1 MYPFLT
7 NTKFN
12 WPFIFV
18 DELTVL
24 FITKRKT
31 IWEPIFIGTNE
42 DPPYD
47 ERLTW
52 EGKGDKMTQ
61 AFLFCLLNYNF
72 AILDNAYIIHK
83 PGIKS
88 KKAFLKHLNV
98 NKVGNQT
105 KLLKKIILP
114 ELKLLYGNKNGC
126 TATWLW
132 TVYIVINS
140 YIPTYL

>member
-1 MYPFLT
+1 MTRIKKTGLFQMYLFLT
-7 NTKFN
+7 NTN
-12 WPFIFV
+12 RPYIFV

-126 TATWLW
+126 TAT
-132 TVYIVINS
+132 
-140 YIPTYL
+140 

>member
-1 MYPFLT
+1 MTRIKKTGLFQMYLFLT
-7 NTKFN
+7 NTN
-12 WPFIFV
+12 RPFIFV

-126 TATWLW
+126 TAT
-132 TVYIVINS
+132 
-140 YIPTYL
+140 